1 MTVDRVLGPRVR
13 QDGAAAIDLW
23 SALAGIEWHG
33 PEGAIVCY
41 SLRDA
46 GDLVAWVRED
56 GDYLD
61 WYCSGPT
68 SIVASWINFSLGCEG
83 WSRWR

>member
-1 MTVDRVLGPRVR
+1 MLGPRVR

-83 WSRWR
+83 WSWWR